1 VVAAGAPGEGLAVSN
16 IYTRDQKIVRRLKTG
31 GFVPEGIPVRLVQH
45 PRSRIRWEAENAT
58 TGEKLQVGAI
68 ASLEDMSRCEWARED
83 EDGWVLLYPGK
94 PHVPDLP
101 GGGYIRNY
109 TGKSKRRL
117 PGL

>member
-1 VVAAGAPGEGLAVSN
+1 VSN

-31 GFVPEGIPVRLVQH
+31 GFVPGGIPVRLVQH
-45 PRSRIRWEAENAT
+45 PRARIRWEAENAA
-58 TGEKLQVGAI
+58 TGEKLSVGSV
-68 ASLEDMSRCEWARED
+68 ASLEDMSRCEWVRED

-109 TGKSKRRL
+109 TEKSKRRL